1 MDEIEDA
8 NNDIDYNK
16 LLFIGS
22 NKEKINFNIFSVPLD
37 FLLDVFN
44 GKITLQKAEINQR
57 DLNEKTEELRYNYKP
72 KNTKKREE
80 INEVLMHANGMLEYG
95 DKIIE
100 AFRDGTFSSEHL
112 KKSYDMLKDVNNFIQ
127 KIESM
132 TVNINLSIFKD
143 FFESLSPA
151 DYAKMLIDTK
161 NPDENKENVADV
173 KDRISNLKDRIR
185 KVSETEKKKTLIRH

>member
-37 FLLDVFN
+37 FLLDIFN

-112 KKSYDMLKDVNNFIQ
+112 KKSYDVLKDVNNFIQ

-173 KDRISNLKDRIR
+173 KNRISNLKDRIR

>member
-37 FLLDVFN
+37 FLLDIFN

-112 KKSYDMLKDVNNFIQ
+112 KKSYDVLKDVNNFIQ

>member
-37 FLLDVFN
+37 FLLDIFN

-112 KKSYDMLKDVNNFIQ
+112 KKSYDVLKDVNNFIQ

-185 KVSETEKKKTLIRH
+185 KVSETEKKKR

>member
-37 FLLDVFN
+37 FLLDIFN

-112 KKSYDMLKDVNNFIQ
+112 KKSYDVLKDVNNFIQ

-173 KDRISNLKDRIR
+173 KDRISNLK
-185 KVSETEKKKTLIRH
+185 TE

>member
-37 FLLDVFN
+37 FLLDIFN

-112 KKSYDMLKDVNNFIQ
+112 KKSYDVLKDVNNFIQ

-185 KVSETEKKKTLIRH
+185 KVSETEKKKRW